1 MTTNRSYRC
10 PTNNIRLSNL
20 ISLPLN
26 NINNSRTNSP
36 TSYYVSMMT
45 WHHSRRNLPRPPHT
59 PSTKRTTI
67 RNNLIYYLRSILL
80 PRILL
85 SILPLEFST
94 YPRTRWMLTS
104 HRNHPPRPIWSA
116 PSQHSCTISI
126 RGYSY
131 MSPPQH
137 YRRGTKTSYSIP
149 SINHSTWT
157 LLYCSPSYGI
167 LWSTLHNCR
176 RSIWLNILC
185 SYRIPWTPCYYWINL
200 PSSMPSTPNPI
211 PLYIRTPFR
220 LWSRCLILT
229 LCRRS
234 MTIPLRVYLLM
245 RLIIFLVLKLVQVTS
260 NHTVLVKPQ
269 GKIMNLIITI
279 LTITAALSL
288 ILATISFWLPQIN
301 PDAEKLS
308 PYECGFDP
316 LGSARLPFSL
326 RFFLVAILFL
336 LFDLEI
342 ALLLPLPWGDQLNN
356 PTGTFFWATTV
367 LILLTL
373 GLIYEWTQGGLE
385 WAE

>member
-1 MTTNRSYRC
+1 MTTDRSYRC
-10 PTNNIRLSNL
+10 PTNNIRFSNL
-20 ISLPLN
+20 IPLSLN
-26 NINNSRTNSP
+26 NTYNFRNSSP
-36 TSYYVSMMT
+36 TSHHIPVMAWYYP
-45 WHHSRRNLPRPPHT
+45 RRDLPRPPHT
-59 PSTKRTTI
+59 PSTKGITI
-67 RNNLIYYLRSILL
+67 RNNSIYHLRSILF
-80 PRILL
+80 PRVLL
-85 SILPLEFST
+85 SLLPLKLST
-94 YPRTRWMLTS
+94 NTRTGGMLAP
-104 HRNHPPRPIWSA
+104 HRNYPTRPLWSA
-116 PSQHSCTISI
+116 TPQHSRTTSI
-126 RGYSY
+126 RGYSN

-137 YRRGTKTSYSIP
+137 YGGRTETSHSVFNINYSTRVLFYCTP
-149 SINHSTWT
+149 SHR
-157 LLYCSPSYGI
+157 I
-167 LWSTLHNCR
+167 LWSALHNRR
-176 RSIWLNILC
+176 RSLRLNILRGH
-185 SYRIPWTPCYYWINL
+185 RIPWTTRHYWINL
-200 PSSMPSTPNPI
+200 LGSMSSTSNSI
-211 PLYIRTPFR
+211 PLYIWTPFW

-229 LCRRS
+229 LRRRS

-269 GKIMNLIITI
+269 GKIMNLIIAVLI
-279 LTITAALSL
+279 ITITLSL
-288 ILATISFWLPQIN
+288 ILAIVSFWLPQIN

-342 ALLLPLPWGDQLNN
+342 ALLLPLPWGDQLHN